1 MTKADFLAG
10 KPFKFGYGEYK
21 YNESPNDIVN
31 STVDDGFIY
40 DGKFVSMGYEVWVEK
55 VGTKGFEGYRHV
67 MGKKVKVKIK
77 FEELEL
83 IEGIE

>member
-21 YNESPNDIVN
+21 YNEGPDDIVTIN
-31 STVDDGFIY
+31 SGFTFK
-40 DGKFVSMGYEVWVEK
+40 GKFVKLGYEVWVEK
-55 VGTKGFEGYRHV
+55 VGTKLFEGYRHV

-83 IEGIE
+83 IEGVE